1 MVDSAFQTQYRN
13 EHIAAFEQNY
23 SLLRACCVREAV
35 IKGNT
40 AVFLVSGSG
49 GATAVTRGVNG
60 YIPYGTVE
68 NVQNSCVLQEYHAP
82 FERTGFNIFA
92 SQGDQRRIM
101 QLASVA
107 VLNRNIDQLI
117 INQLDTATLVTG
129 TTGQKATL
137 NMIVKARTILGNNE
151 VPLWEEENIFGVISP
166 AFEGYLM
173 QVTEFSS
180 ADYVE
185 IKPFVGPAKQMRR
198 WMGVNWMV
206 HPNLTG
212 VGTSSEKCYMF
223 HRNAIGHAANS
234 KEMAVEVDYD
244 RKQDLSWS
252 RASLFH
258 NAKLLQGALG
268 VVQMLHD
275 GSEYVSG

>member
-1 MVDSAFQTQYRN
+1 MVDSAFQTQYRD

-23 SLLRACCVREAV
+23 SMLRVCCVQEAM
-35 IKGNT
+35 IKGNQ

-49 GATAVTRGVNG
+49 GATAVTRGTNG

-68 NVQNSCVLQEYHAP
+68 NVQNTCTLLEYHAP

-117 INQLDTATLVTG
+117 IDQLDTATQDTG
-129 TTGQKATL
+129 TSAKASL
-137 NMIVKARTILGNNE
+137 DLVVKSRTILGNAE
-151 VPLWEEENIFGVISP
+151 VPLSEEDNMFAVISP

-173 QVTEFSS
+173 QTAEFAS

-185 IKPFVGPAKQMRR
+185 VKPFVGPAKRMRR
-198 WMGVNWMV
+198 WMGVNWFV

-212 VGTSSEKCYMF
+212 VGTSTEKCYMF
-223 HRNAIGHAANS
+223 HKNAMGHAANS

-252 RASLFH
+252 RATLFH
-258 NAKLLQGALG
+258 NAKLLQNTG
-268 VVQMLHD
+268 VVQMKHD
-275 GSEYVSG
+275 GSAYAAS